1 MKLLITG
8 SQGQL
13 GKEIQKEA
21 EKRGYQVYPFSHE
34 ELDITNISAVETAVQ
49 ELEPDIIVN
58 CAAYNQVDQAE
69 KKEKQPGK

>member
-13 GKEIQKEA
+13 GREIQKEG

-34 ELDITNISAVETAVQ
+34 ELDITKISAVETAVQ
-49 ELEPDIIVN
+49 ELKPDIIVN
-58 CAAYNQVDQAE
+58 CAAYNQVDQTE
-69 KKEKQPGK
+69 KEREIA